1 MSASMGTAVHNSVE
15 DLCNLD
21 IEDRGPDEIEWL
33 PPIAKEILDSHWE
46 IEKEI
51 FMETPRHPR
60 WKDDMITKAYDGLVG
75 ALRILFSKS
84 GIERFALSDVT
95 IEMWKQ
101 VQSIVLA
108 LSLIHI

>member
-60 WKDDMITKAYDGLVG
+60 WKDDMITKAYDCL
-75 ALRILFSKS
+75 LYTSPSPRDLD
-84 GIERFALSDVT
+84 LSR
-95 IEMWKQ
+95 MP
-101 VQSIVLA
+101 SSA
-108 LSLIHI
+108 